1 MNSFETSTGS
11 RTNGL
16 PLISVITP
24 LFNEEAILP
33 DLAKRLQN
41 VFSSLPTVS
50 WEWVAVDDGSRDHT
64 FARADQE
71 IKIAPHWQLLRLS
84 RNFGQQAAYRAG
96 LEAARGAAI
105 IFLDAD
111 MQDPPENIPDM
122 IKLWFE
128 GNVQVVGQRK
138 SRTESGLRGLLM
150 RAFHELF
157 CRLTGGVMPK
167 NSGTFALM
175 DRRLAEE
182 LKAMPERGMFLPA
195 QRGWLG
201 FKSASISYD
210 RAARLGE
217 PKQSYRKLFAYAWEG
232 ITSFSVF
239 PLQLISIVGFC
250 ISLFG
255 FGYAGVLLAIKLL
268 QLLGCFQKLEILG
281 FTTIS
286 VSILCLGGIQLLSLG
301 IIGSYI
307 SKVFYEVKRR
317 PLYVKSEHITSPV
330 NL

>member
-11 RTNGL
+11 RPNGL
-16 PLISVITP
+16 PLVSVITP

-33 DLAKRLQN
+33 DLAMRLKN
-41 VFSSLPTVS
+41 VFASLPTVS
-50 WEWVAVDDGSRDHT
+50 WEWVAVDDGSCDHT
-64 FARADQE
+64 FIRAEQE
-71 IKIAPHWQLLRLS
+71 IKVAPHWQLLRLS

-111 MQDPPENIPDM
+111 MQDPPEKIPDM
-122 IKLWFE
+122 IRLWFE

-138 SRTESGLRGLLM
+138 SRTESGLRGFLM

-201 FKSASISYD
+201 FKTTSVSYD
-210 RAARLGE
+210 RSARVGE

-301 IIGSYI
+301 IIGSYL

-317 PLYVKSEHITSPV
+317 PLYVKSEHLTSPV

>member
-1 MNSFETSTGS
+1 
-11 RTNGL
+11 
-16 PLISVITP
+16 
-24 LFNEEAILP
+24 
-33 DLAKRLQN
+33 
-41 VFSSLPTVS
+41 
-50 WEWVAVDDGSRDHT
+50 
-64 FARADQE
+64 
-71 IKIAPHWQLLRLS
+71 
-84 RNFGQQAAYRAG
+84 
-96 LEAARGAAI
+96 
-105 IFLDAD
+105 
-111 MQDPPENIPDM
+111 
-122 IKLWFE
+122 
-128 GNVQVVGQRK
+128 
-138 SRTESGLRGLLM
+138 
-150 RAFHELF
+150 
-157 CRLTGGVMPK
+157 
-167 NSGTFALM
+167 
-175 DRRLAEE
+175 
-182 LKAMPERGMFLPA
+182 MPERGMFLPA

-210 RAARLGE
+210 RAARVGE

-301 IIGSYI
+301 IIGSYL

-317 PLYVKSEHITSPV
+317 PLYVKSEHINSPV

>member
-1 MNSFETSTGS
+1 MNSFETSSGS
-11 RTNGL
+11 RPEGL
-16 PLISVITP
+16 PLVSVITP
-24 LFNEEAILP
+24 LYNEETQLP
-33 DLAKRLQN
+33 DLAARLKN
-41 VFSSLPTVS
+41 VFASIPNVS

-111 MQDPPENIPDM
+111 MQDPPEKIPDM
-122 IKLWFE
+122 IRLWFE

-138 SRTESGLRGLLM
+138 SRTESGLRGLCM
-150 RAFHELF
+150 RIFHELF
-157 CRLTGGVMPK
+157 FRVSGGVMPK
-167 NSGTFALM
+167 DSGTFALM
-175 DRRLAEE
+175 DRRLADE

-210 RAARLGE
+210 RAARVGE

-301 IIGSYI
+301 IIGSYL

-317 PLYVKSEHITSPV
+317 PLYVKSEHINSPV

>member
-1 MNSFETSTGS
+1 MNSFETSSGS
-11 RTNGL
+11 RPEGL
-16 PLISVITP
+16 PLVSVITP
-24 LFNEEAILP
+24 LFNEEAVLP
-33 DLAKRLQN
+33 DLAMRLKN
-41 VFSSLPTVS
+41 VFGLLTTVS
-50 WEWVAVDDGSRDHT
+50 WEWIAVDDGSRDHT
-64 FARADQE
+64 FACVEQE

-96 LEAARGAAI
+96 LEAAMGAAI

-111 MQDPPENIPDM
+111 MQDPPEKIPDM
-122 IKLWFE
+122 IRLWFE

>member
-11 RTNGL
+11 RPKGL

-24 LFNEEAILP
+24 LFNEEALLP
-33 DLAKRLQN
+33 DLAMRLKN
-41 VFSSLPTVS
+41 VFGLLTNVS

-64 FARADQE
+64 FARVEQE
-71 IKIAPHWQLLRLS
+71 IKIASHWQLLRLS

-111 MQDPPENIPDM
+111 MQDPPEKIPDM
-122 IKLWFE
+122 IRLWFE

-138 SRTESGLRGLLM
+138 SRTESGLRGFFL
-150 RAFHELF
+150 RTFHELF
-157 CRLTGGVMPK
+157 YRVTGGVMPK
-167 NSGTFALM
+167 DSGTFALM
-175 DRRLAEE
+175 DRRLVDE

-201 FKSASISYD
+201 FKTASVSYARD
-210 RAARLGE
+210 ARAGE

-239 PLQLISIVGFC
+239 PLQLISIAGFC

-301 IIGSYI
+301 IIGSYL

>member
-1 MNSFETSTGS
+1 MRSPTQVDE
-11 RTNGL
+11 L
-16 PLISVITP
+16 PAASCRLISVITP
-24 LFNEEAILP
+24 LYNEEQQLP
-33 DLAKRLQN
+33 DLAARLQN
-41 VFSSLPTVS
+41 VFASLPLVS
-50 WEWVAVDDGSRDHT
+50 WEWVAVDDGSRDRT
-64 FARADQE
+64 FASAEQE
-71 IKIAPHWQLLRLS
+71 IKIAPYWQLLRLS

-111 MQDPPENIPDM
+111 LQDPPEKIPDM
-122 IKLWFE
+122 IRLWFE

-138 SRTESGLRGLLM
+138 SRTESGFRGLCM
-150 RAFHELF
+150 RIFHELF
-157 CRLTGGVMPK
+157 YRVTGGVMPK
-167 NSGTFALM
+167 DSGTFALM
-175 DRRLAEE
+175 DRRLADE

-201 FKSASISYD
+201 FKIASVSYD
-210 RAARLGE
+210 RSARVGE

-239 PLQLISIVGFC
+239 PLQLISIAGFC

-255 FGYAGVLLAIKLL
+255 FGYAAVLLAIKLL

-301 IIGSYI
+301 IIGSYL

-317 PLYVKSEHITSPV
+317 PLYVKSEHFSSHQ

>member
-1 MNSFETSTGS
+1 MRSLTKLDE
-11 RTNGL
+11 L
-16 PLISVITP
+16 PTAACRLISVITP
-24 LFNEEAILP
+24 LYNEETQLP
-33 DLAKRLQN
+33 DLAARLKN
-41 VFSSLPTVS
+41 VFASLPLVS
-50 WEWVAVDDGSRDHT
+50 WEWVAVDDGSRDRT
-64 FARADQE
+64 FASAEQE

-111 MQDPPENIPDM
+111 MQDPPEKIPDM
-122 IKLWFE
+122 IRLWFE

-138 SRTESGLRGLLM
+138 SRTESGFRGLCM
-150 RAFHELF
+150 RIFHELF
-157 CRLTGGVMPK
+157 YRVTGGVMPK
-167 NSGTFALM
+167 DSGTFALM
-175 DRRLAEE
+175 DRRLADE

-201 FKSASISYD
+201 FKTAFITYD
-210 RAARLGE
+210 RAARAGE
-217 PKQSYRKLFAYAWEG
+217 PKQSYSKLFAYAWEG

-239 PLQLISIVGFC
+239 PLQLISIAGFC

-255 FGYAGVLLAIKLL
+255 FGYAAVLLAIKLL

-301 IIGSYI
+301 IIGSYL

-317 PLYVKSEHITSPV
+317 PLYVKSEHINSPV
-330 NL
+330 SL